1 MEETIEMLTNAIES
15 EILMAKNAAFS
26 RTDIVVNKNTLLEL
40 INRLRSNYP
49 IALKEATEITKKR
62 DDIIAEAQDYA
73 NRVMDDA
80 EERAKALVAETEI
93 VKKAQAQAAQIQAE
107 AEDNYR
113 KMDYEARS
121 LAFNILD
128 NSEKA
133 MREGLATIND
143 RKRKLV
149 ED

>member
-80 EERAKALVAETEI
+80 EEKAKALVAETEI

>member
-1 MEETIEMLTNAIES
+1 MEETIAMLTNAIES
-15 EILMAKNAAFS
+15 EVLKAKNAPFS
-26 RTDIVVNKNTLLEL
+26 RTDIIVNKNTMLEL

-49 IALKEATEITKKR
+49 IALKEAQEITKKR

-80 EERAKALVAETEI
+80 EDKAKALVADTEI
-93 VKKAQAQAAQIQAE
+93 VKKAQEQAAQIKAE
-107 AEDNYR
+107 AEDNYS

-121 LAFNILD
+121 LAFNIL
-128 NSEKA
+128 NNAEKTLA
-133 MREGLATIND
+133 EGLNTIND

-149 ED
+149 EN

>member
-15 EILMAKNAAFS
+15 EILMAKNATFS

-80 EERAKALVAETEI
+80 EEKAKALVAETEI

>member
-15 EILMAKNAAFS
+15 EVLKAKNAPFS
-26 RTDIVVNKNTLLEL
+26 RTDIIVNKNTMLEI

-49 IALKEATEITKKR
+49 IALKEAGEITKKR
-62 DDIIAEAQDYA
+62 DEIIAEAQDYA

-80 EERAKALVAETEI
+80 EAKAKALVADTEI
-93 VKKAQAQAAQIQAE
+93 VKKAQEQAAQIQAE

-121 LAFNILD
+121 LAFSILD

-133 MREGLATIND
+133 MREGLATIKD

-149 ED
+149 EN

>member
-1 MEETIEMLTNAIES
+1 METIEMLINEIES
-15 EILMAKNAAFS
+15 EILKAKKAAFS
-26 RTDIVVNKNTLLEL
+26 STDIVVNKNVMLEL
-40 INRLRSNYP
+40 VSRFRSNYP
-49 IALKEATEITKKR
+49 IALKEASEITKKR

-80 EERAKALVAETEI
+80 EARAKALVADTEI
-93 VKKAQAQAAQIQAE
+93 VKTAQAQAAQVQAE

-128 NSEKA
+128 SAEKSLKDGFA
-133 MREGLATIND
+133 VIND
-143 RKRKLV
+143 RKRKLI
-149 ED
+149 EN